1 VVRLQV
7 MLVEEKAMRF
17 NEIAQDAE
25 DDEFNKWDVDDTRRP
40 KMTLRHLNKMRN
52 RRELARAEHKDK
64 LEDVQLQYGAAPK
77 E

>member
-1 VVRLQV
+1 M

-17 NEIAQDAE
+17 NEIAQNAE

-40 KMTLRHLNKMRN
+40 KMTLRHLNKMRK
-52 RRELARAEHKDK
+52 RRESAKAEHDRMTKGYK
-64 LEDVQLQYGAAPK
+64 VQYSAPAP